1 MSSSAC
7 KGLVSPS
14 PKNLTAGAAHRG
26 EEFSGLIHSPMK
38 DVALALASLLF
49 HGNIVSIYL

>member
-14 PKNLTAGAAHRG
+14 PKSLTAGATHRG